1 MSSVSSTLLRRS
13 SCGVAKRTNDSKIP
27 LAASDTL
34 QANRVC
40 SRFREQHRRR
50 EIRVDDAALLRN
62 GSSRW
67 LIRDVYYAAPLPIGV
82 QTPDR
87 YSSEM
92 SRHRH
97 TIWARHGQF
106 VLAPHVGQLA
116 VR

>member
-50 EIRVDDAALLRN
+50 EIRVDDAALLCQ
-62 GSSRW
+62 GSGRW
-67 LIRDVYYAAPLPIGV
+67 LLIRDVYYAAPLSVGV

-92 SRHRH
+92 NRHRR
-97 TIWARHGQF
+97 TVWSRHGQF
-106 VLAPHVGQLA
+106 V
-116 VR
+116 